1 MHTYRRL
8 VPLVLL
14 AACSKPSVPAG
25 GASTADSTAV
35 ATAAAP
41 AADSAAA
48 PEQLHFNSII
58 AGFNFDIPPSWG
70 RRYTVSERAE
80 PDEYP
85 KAKYLVEFMY
95 LPDEGSMPP
104 TMLAVVAYSTADW
117 NVVRGSSKGQVVAE
131 KDGRVW
137 VALPAGKDTLF
148 KPGSPDAQRFEA
160 RRVTIEQ
167 VKRAI
172 SLR

>member
-1 MHTYRRL
+1 MHPCRRL
-8 VPLVLL
+8 FPLVLL

-25 GASTADSTAV
+25 GASGADSTAV

-41 AADSAAA
+41 AADSAA

-58 AGFNFDIPPSWG
+58 AGFNFEIPASWG

-85 KAKYLVEFMY
+85 KAKHLVEFMY

-117 NVVRGSSKGQVVAE
+117 RAVRGSSKGQVVAE

-137 VALPAGKDTLF
+137 VAVPAGKDTLF

-167 VKRAI
+167 VRQAI

>member
-1 MHTYRRL
+1 MYHRVL
-8 VPLVLL
+8 PLALLL
-14 AACSKPSVPAG
+14 ACGKSGMPAG
-25 GASTADSTAV
+25 GQPAVDSAAATT
-35 ATAAAP
+35 ATAP
-41 AADSAAA
+41 VADSAAA

-58 AGFNFDIPPSWG
+58 AGFDFDIPRSWE

-80 PDEYP
+80 PEEYP
-85 KAKYLVEFMY
+85 KAKHLVEFMY

-104 TMLAVVAYSTADW
+104 TMLAVVVYGAADW
-117 NVVRGSSKGQVVAE
+117 NAVRGSSKGQVVAE
-131 KDGRVW
+131 REGNVW
-137 VALPAGKDTLF
+137 VAVPAGKDTLF

-167 VKRAI
+167 VKQAI